1 MADFEPNL
9 NGKRKVIAVPGLV
22 AHRSPRLET
31 VDPLFAQPGPSIPPR
46 RWVSAPR
53 QELAAFEFL
62 ACVFYECN
70 AAFEF
75 TYVSENIPELLGLES
90 NELIGTPL
98 LSDQRIPVEDLV
110 LLSNR
115 LGELE
120 HVNKRTSLLHRMLT
134 RRGLPFW
141 VAHSLWKASLNDI
154 FVVRGCIVPM
164 DYNGPLHSSEQA

>member
-1 MADFEPNL
+1 M
-9 NGKRKVIAVPGLV
+9 PGPV

-31 VDPLFAQPGPSIPPR
+31 VDPLFTAPGSSIQPSQSVSSPR
-46 RWVSAPR
+46 EDSAV
-53 QELAAFEFL
+53 FESL
-62 ACVFYECN
+62 PCVLYECN

-75 TYVSENIPELLGLES
+75 TYVSENISELLGLES
-90 NELIGTPL
+90 NELIGNPL

-120 HVNKRTSLLHRMLT
+120 HLNKRTSLMHRMLT

-154 FVVRGCIVPM
+154 DCSSR
-164 DYNGPLHSSEQA
+164 LHRPDGLQRSAA